1 MGTLPI
7 MSTETS
13 PRAVRFSHG
22 EAEKIGDKLIH
33 PRPIPITTDSDAS
46 ASSEDYTPDPI
57 DPAELDERGDEL
69 GSLARYA
76 DGGLSGSIA
85 SLAPNSVANSAS
97 RGQRH
102 SVSEGNGTSPTLNG
116 TGSRQSQRPLPLT
129 RTPSSTYAPMRG
141 PPLQPSAINT
151 RSGSRPRQRSEDP
164 ADKFRNQEPAYLRLM
179 RQDQPSNGYFDPYT
193 PSVDYTDDESE
204 GETPS
209 SEGVFDDRYNEE
221 TIMFYN
227 TDENDLQLTDEDVKD
242 PDNRE
247 RLEWHGMLAAVLTG
261 DVVRQE
267 KKRLIGSS
275 EQQGGISA
283 HKAELWI
290 GLRSK
295 MCGRSLAV
303 QRRMIED
310 ARANLDRTID
320 EIIRFEVQGES
331 EAGKPPIEQIR
342 DVVKKIEKC
351 ESLYSS
357 WQALGADHKT
367 ATSQSFHE
375 AVDAV
380 MSWYNTNEMINT
392 ELAILKKWV
401 GNDALDFQMKKQR
414 SPSTNGL
421 SDETS
426 FLDRLMKEDV
436 LKSLH
441 DDGDEEEKQKIAAK
455 TKTLIRRSMLAAIST
470 TITKA
475 KETLIM
481 NSAAFKKR
489 HLPPYIE
496 EILTL
501 ISFPSRLIE
510 EIIKVRLTYARKMK
524 ETTQQNT
531 ILQDQM
537 IGQFEILL
545 KLAIRIKQE
554 CLTVL
559 QPQPGWQLPPCI
571 DDSFDQVV
579 LEALKF
585 YFKMLNWKL
594 SRNKNTFKE
603 AEVLFQEW
611 DFANMVGRNL
621 QGGDIEVAE
630 QFSTLTFKALNRL
643 SQTFERELQRKPKES
658 ADAMSKRYKPVLE
671 SVRVR
676 HRMLQRF
683 SRMLSDHYENASDLS
698 IAFAPDELQHFY
710 DRLSV
715 SGHFFVDEVDGIQ
728 IIASPSL
735 VGRDDEVQTVLRT
748 CFHGPQQDPDPTDPY
763 VLILRPETPLHWF
776 GNRSAQPLNIDST
789 DLKVGQMRLIADG
802 SQYRLINARKA
813 LLDSIDM
820 HLDLVVEQRSNLHK
834 VNSRLME
841 IRKVAFKLSNTFM
854 DSVQVIRK
862 QTEGLDCAEL
872 IQTCFVFATE
882 FGQRSLISM
891 DSNRRQMNNMNLTKL
906 ALDWVSFICDDC
918 AVNDRKSF
926 RWAVPALEFAMG
938 MTRGRHILAL
948 DPTEYA
954 RLRAKVSGCM
964 RLLISHFD
972 ILGAKSNQAAAQS
985 ERERIEALV
994 GQFKRLDKNRM
1005 LNDEDAFKY
1014 IQENRLERIAEID
1027 ELQRQTISERQGL
1040 GRVLEVSNEVDR
1052 SLAYLSSSA
1061 TNVTMRW
1068 QQGHFVGGGTF
1079 GNVYAA
1085 MNLDTGHLMAVKE
1098 IRLQDPNAIPQIAT
1112 QIKDEMGVLEVLD
1125 HPNVVSYYGIEV
1137 HRDRVYIFMEFCS
1150 GGSLANLL
1158 EHGRIEDEQVTM
1170 VYALQLLEGLAY
1182 LHESGIAHR
1191 DIKPDNILLD
1201 HNGVIKYVDFGAAKV
1216 IARQGQTLVRNTT
1229 TVPNRSMT
1237 GTPMYMSP
1245 EVIKGDNPGK
1255 AGAADIWSLGCVILE
1270 MVTGRRPWSNLD
1282 NEWAIMYNI
1291 AQGNPPQLPDT
1302 NQLSPQGID
1311 FLKKCFVRD
1320 PKRRASAVELLQHE
1334 WIMCIRS
1341 QVVEPPTPSD
1351 SSGSA
1356 QSTPYPNSASSRAAA
1371 EGFS

>member
-1 MGTLPI
+1 MTIFSALPTFEREPPRATAKSDSTLPSSSLTTLHARI
-7 MSTETS
+7 APRATTAFNLLRATTPGVCRTPRGSCSTMSTETS
-13 PRAVRFSHG
+13 PRAVRFSQG
-22 EAEKIGDKLIH
+22 ETEMLGDKLKAP
-33 PRPIPITTDSDAS
+33 PRPVAITSDSEAS
-46 ASSEDYTPDPI
+46 GSSEDYTPDPN
-57 DPAELDERGDEL
+57 DPVELERQDEL

-76 DGGLSGSIA
+76 DGSHSGSMA
-85 SLAPNSVANSAS
+85 SLAPNSVANSTRS
-97 RGQRH
+97 QRDGMP
-102 SVSEGNGTSPTLNG
+102 VTNGTS
-116 TGSRQSQRPLPLT
+116 SRQSQRPLPLT
-129 RTPSSTYAPMRG
+129 RTPSSTYAPQRV
-141 PPLQPSAINT
+141 PTSTPSTINT
-151 RSGSRPRQRSEDP
+151 RSASRPRRSEDP
-164 ADKFRNQEPAYLRLM
+164 NEKFRTLEPAYLRMM
-179 RQDQPSNGYFDPYT
+179 RHQEQPPNGYFDPYT

-227 TDENDLQLTDEDVKD
+227 PDENDQPTEDDVKD

-267 KKRLIGSS
+267 KKRLIGTS
-275 EQQGGISA
+275 EREGGMSA
-283 HKAELWI
+283 HKAELWV
-290 GLRSK
+290 GLRSRI
-295 MCGRSLAV
+295 CGRSIAV
-303 QRRMIED
+303 QRRIVEE
-310 ARANLDRTID
+310 ARSNLDRTID
-320 EIIRFEVQGES
+320 EITRFEVQGES

-342 DVVKKIEKC
+342 DVVGKIDKC
-351 ESLYSS
+351 ESLYPT
-357 WQALGADHKT
+357 WQAMASDHK
-367 ATSQSFHE
+367 AAESQLFRE
-375 AVDAV
+375 ACSAV
-380 MSWYNTNEMINT
+380 LSWYNTNEMINT
-392 ELAILKKWV
+392 ELEILKKWV
-401 GNDALDFQMKKQR
+401 GNDDLDFQMKKQR

-426 FLDRLMKEDV
+426 FLDRLMKEHG

-441 DDGDEEEKQKIAAK
+441 DDNGDEAEKLKAAAR
-455 TKTLIRRSMLAAIST
+455 TKTLIRRSMLTSISA
-470 TITKA
+470 TIAKA
-475 KETLIM
+475 KETLIL

-510 EIIKVRLTYARKMK
+510 EIIKVRLSYAKKMK
-524 ETTQQNT
+524 ETTQQNI
-531 ILQDQM
+531 ILQDKM
-537 IGQFEILL
+537 IGEFQILL

-554 CLTVL
+554 CLL
-559 QPQPGWQLPPCI
+559 ILEPQPGWQLPPCI

-579 LEALKF
+579 LEALRY

-611 DFANMVGRNL
+611 DFATAVGRNL
-621 QGGDIEVAE
+621 QGGDTEVAE
-630 QFSTLTFKALNRL
+630 QFSTLTMKAFNRL
-643 SQTFERELQRKPKES
+643 SQTFERELQRRPKES
-658 ADAMSKRYKPVLE
+658 VDAMSKRYKQMLE

-676 HRMLQRF
+676 QRMLQRF

-698 IAFAPDELQHFY
+698 IAFAPNELQHFY
-710 DRLSV
+710 ERLSV

-728 IIASPSL
+728 IIASPQL
-735 VGRDDEVQTVLRT
+735 VGRDEEVQSILRT
-748 CFHGPQQDPDPTDPY
+748 CFHGPQQDVDPTDPY
-763 VLILRPETPLHWF
+763 VLILRPETPVAWY
-776 GNRSAQPLNIDST
+776 GNRSPQPLNVDST

-802 SQYRLINARKA
+802 SQYRLANARKA
-813 LLDSIDM
+813 FLEMIDM

-834 VNSRLME
+834 VNSRGME

-854 DSVQVIRK
+854 DSVEIIRK
-862 QTEGLDCAEL
+862 QTKGLDCSEL

-882 FGQRSLISM
+882 FGQRSLVSM
-891 DSNRRQMNNMNLTKL
+891 DSNRRQMNNMKLMKL

-918 AVNDRKSF
+918 AMTDRKSF

-938 MTRGRHILAL
+938 MTRGRHILGL
-948 DPTEYA
+948 DSAEYA

-972 ILGAKSNQAAAQS
+972 ILGAKSNQAAQS

-994 GQFKRLDKNRM
+994 GQFKRLDKKRM
-1005 LNDEDAFKY
+1005 LDDEEAFKY
-1014 IQENRLERIAEID
+1014 IQEQRLEKLADID
-1027 ELQRQTISERQGL
+1027 EMQRLTIAERQGL

-1068 QQGHFVGGGTF
+1068 QQGQFVGGGTF

-1085 MNLDTGHLMAVKE
+1085 LNMDTGHPMAVKE
-1098 IRLQDPNAIPQIAT
+1098 IRLQDPKLIPQIAA
-1112 QIKDEMGVLEVLD
+1112 QIRDEMGVLEVLD

-1191 DIKPDNILLD
+1191 DIKPDSELTRFLT
-1201 HNGVIKYVDFGAAKV
+1201 
-1216 IARQGQTLVRNTT
+1216 ARHQLTSVQTFSLTT
-1229 TVPNRSMT
+1229 TVSSSMST
-1237 GTPMYMSP
+1237 
-1245 EVIKGDNPGK
+1245 
-1255 AGAADIWSLGCVILE
+1255 L
-1270 MVTGRRPWSNLD
+1270 
-1282 NEWAIMYNI
+1282 
-1291 AQGNPPQLPDT
+1291 AQP
-1302 NQLSPQGID
+1302 
-1311 FLKKCFVRD
+1311 R
-1320 PKRRASAVELLQHE
+1320 
-1334 WIMCIRS
+1334 
-1341 QVVEPPTPSD
+1341 
-1351 SSGSA
+1351 
-1356 QSTPYPNSASSRAAA
+1356 
-1371 EGFS
+1371 

>member
-1 MGTLPI
+1 
-7 MSTETS
+7 MSSEAS
-13 PRAVRFSHG
+13 PRAVRFSPS
-22 EAEKIGDKLIH
+22 EVELLDDKLIH
-33 PRPIPITTDSDAS
+33 PRPLAIATDSDLS
-46 ASSEDYTPDPI
+46 NSSGDYTPDQN
-57 DPAELDERGDEL
+57 DLAELERQDEL
-69 GSLARYA
+69 GNLARYA
-76 DGGLSGSIA
+76 DGGLSGSMA
-85 SLAPNSVANSAS
+85 SLAPNSVANSAN
-97 RGQRH
+97 RNRDA
-102 SVSEGNGTSPTLNG
+102 VAVANTNGTPARLAS
-116 TGSRQSQRPLPLT
+116 RPLPLA
-129 RTPSSTYAPMRG
+129 RTPSSTYAPQRG
-141 PPLQPSAINT
+141 PAAQTVSINT
-151 RSGSRPRQRSEDP
+151 RSGSRPRRSDDP
-164 ADKFRNQEPAYLRLM
+164 ERQFRNQEPAYLRM
-179 RQDQPSNGYFDPYT
+179 IRHQEQPTSGYFGTEPYT
-193 PSVDYTDDESE
+193 PSLDYTDDESE

-209 SEGVFDDRYNEE
+209 SEGIFDDRYNEE

-227 TDENDLQLTDEDVKD
+227 PDENDVQPTEDDVKD

-275 EQQGGISA
+275 EKDGGLTA

-295 MCGRSLAV
+295 ICGRSLAV
-303 QRRMIED
+303 QRRMVEE
-310 ARANLDRTID
+310 ARSNLDRVID
-320 EIIRFEVQGES
+320 EITRFEVQGES

-351 ESLYSS
+351 ESLYPSS
-357 WQALGADHKT
+357 QTLAASHKN
-367 ATSQSFHE
+367 ATLPSFSE
-375 AVDAV
+375 ACNAV
-380 MSWYNTNEMINT
+380 LSWYNTNEMINT
-392 ELAILKKWV
+392 ELEILKKWV
-401 GNDALDFQMKKQR
+401 GNDDLDFQMKKQR

-426 FLDRLMKEDV
+426 FLDRLMKEDG

-441 DDGDEEEKQKIAAK
+441 DDDGDEHERQKTAAK
-455 TKTLIRRSMLAAIST
+455 TKSLIRRSMLTAIST
-470 TITKA
+470 TIAKA
-475 KETLIM
+475 KETLIA
-481 NSAAFKKR
+481 NSEAFKKR

-510 EIIKVRLTYARKMK
+510 EIIKVRLAYARKMK
-524 ETTQQNT
+524 ETTQQNM

-545 KLAIRIKQE
+545 RLAIRIKQD

-579 LEALKF
+579 LEALRY

-603 AEVLFQEW
+603 AELLFQEW

-621 QGGDIEVAE
+621 QGGDNEVAE
-630 QFSTLTFKALNRL
+630 QFSTLTFKALSRL
-643 SQTFERELQRKPKES
+643 SQTFERELQRKPREA
-658 ADAMSKRYKPVLE
+658 ADVMSKRYKQVLE

-676 HRMLQRF
+676 QRMLQRF
-683 SRMLSDHYENASDLS
+683 SRMLSDHYENASDMS
-698 IAFAPDELQHFY
+698 IAFASNELQHFY
-710 DRLSV
+710 ERLSV
-715 SGHFFVDEVDGIQ
+715 SGHFLVDEVDGIQ
-728 IIASPSL
+728 IIASPTL
-735 VGRDDEVQTVLRT
+735 VGRDDDVQSIIRT
-748 CFHGPQQDPDPTDPY
+748 CFHGSLQEPDPTDPY
-763 VLILRPETPLHWF
+763 ILICRPETPLHWF
-776 GNRSAQPLNIDST
+776 GNRSTQPLNIDST
-789 DLKVGQMRLIADG
+789 DLKLGQVRLVADG
-802 SQYRLINARKA
+802 SQYRLANARKA
-813 LLDSIDM
+813 FLDTIDM
-820 HLDLVVEQRSNLHK
+820 HLDLIVEQRSNLHK
-834 VNSRLME
+834 VNTRLME

-854 DSVQVIRK
+854 DSVEIIRR
-862 QTEGLDCAEL
+862 QTKGMNCTDL
-872 IQTCFVFATE
+872 IQTCFIFATE

-891 DSNRRQMNNMNLTKL
+891 DSNRRQMNNMKLTKL

-918 AVNDRKSF
+918 AVSDRKSF

-938 MTRGRHILAL
+938 MTRGRHILGL
-948 DPTEYA
+948 DPSEYA

-972 ILGAKSNQAAAQS
+972 ILGAKSNQAAQT
-985 ERERIEALV
+985 EKERIEALV

-1005 LNDEDAFKY
+1005 LDDDEAFKY
-1014 IQENRLERIAEID
+1014 IQEQRLERISDID
-1027 ELQRQTISERQGL
+1027 EVQRQTIAERQGL

-1052 SLAYLSSSA
+1052 SLAFLSSSA

-1098 IRLQDPNAIPQIAT
+1098 IRLQDPKLVPQIAT

-1191 DIKPDNILLD
+1191 DIKPENILLD

-1216 IARQGQTLVRNTT
+1216 IARQGRTLVKTAATT
-1229 TVPNRSMT
+1229 PNRSMT

-1245 EVIKGDNPGK
+1245 EVIKGESPGK
-1255 AGAADIWSLGCVILE
+1255 AGSVDVWSLGCVILE

-1291 AQGNPPQLPDT
+1291 AQGNPPQLPGSD
-1302 NQLSPQGID
+1302 QLSPQGID
-1311 FLKKCFVRD
+1311 FLQKCFIRN
-1320 PKRRASAVELLQHE
+1320 PKNRASAVELLQHE
-1334 WIMCIRS
+1334 WIMSIRS
-1341 QVVEPPTPSD
+1341 QVIEPATPSD

-1356 QSTPYPNSASSRAAA
+1356 QNTPHPNSASSRAAA
-1371 EGFS
+1371 EGFA

>member
-1 MGTLPI
+1 MA
-7 MSTETS
+7 SETS

-22 EAEKIGDKLIH
+22 DVEMLDDVLHH
-33 PRPIPITTDSDAS
+33 PRPVAIAADSDLS
-46 ASSEDYTPDPI
+46 NSSEDYTPDQI
-57 DPAELDERGDEL
+57 DLAELERQDEL
-69 GSLARYA
+69 GNLARYA
-76 DGGLSGSIA
+76 DGGLSGSLA
-85 SLAPNSVANSAS
+85 SLASNSLANSAS
-97 RGQRH
+97 RSQRDA
-102 SVSEGNGTSPTLNG
+102 VAVTNGTPARHAS
-116 TGSRQSQRPLPLT
+116 SRPLALA
-129 RTPSSTYAPMRG
+129 RTPSNTYAPQRG
-141 PPLQPSAINT
+141 PAGQPVSINT
-151 RSGSRPRQRSEDP
+151 RSGSRPRRVDDP
-164 ADKFRNQEPAYLRLM
+164 ERQFRNQEPAYLRM
-179 RQDQPSNGYFDPYT
+179 IRHQEPPASGYFGTEPYT
-193 PSVDYTDDESE
+193 PSLDYTDDDSE

-209 SEGVFDDRYNEE
+209 SEGLFDDRYNEE

-227 TDENDLQLTDEDVKD
+227 PDENDVQPTEDDVKD

-275 EQQGGISA
+275 EKEGGLTA

-295 MCGRSLAV
+295 ICGRSLAV
-303 QRRMIED
+303 QRRMVEE
-310 ARANLDRTID
+310 ARSSLDRTID
-320 EIIRFEVQGES
+320 EITRFEVQGES

-351 ESLYSS
+351 ESLYASS
-357 WQALGADHKT
+357 QALAASHKN
-367 ATSQSFHE
+367 ATLPSFSE
-375 AVDAV
+375 ACNAV
-380 MSWYNTNEMINT
+380 LSWYNTNEMINT
-392 ELAILKKWV
+392 ELEILKKWV
-401 GNDALDFQMKKQR
+401 GNDDLDFQMKKQR

-426 FLDRLMKEDV
+426 FLDRLMKEDG

-441 DDGDEEEKQKIAAK
+441 DDDGDEHERQKTAAK
-455 TKTLIRRSMLAAIST
+455 TKSLIRRSMLTAIST
-470 TITKA
+470 TIAKA
-475 KETLIM
+475 KETLIA
-481 NSAAFKKR
+481 NSEAFKKR

-510 EIIKVRLTYARKMK
+510 EIIKVRLAYARKMK
-524 ETTQQNT
+524 ETTQQNM

-545 KLAIRIKQE
+545 RLAIRIKQD

-579 LEALKF
+579 LEALRY

-603 AEVLFQEW
+603 AELLFQEW

-621 QGGDIEVAE
+621 QGGDNEVAE
-630 QFSTLTFKALNRL
+630 QFSTLTFKALSRL
-643 SQTFERELQRKPKES
+643 SSTFERELQRKPREA
-658 ADAMSKRYKPVLE
+658 ADVMSKRYKQVLE

-676 HRMLQRF
+676 QRMLQRF
-683 SRMLSDHYENASDLS
+683 SRMLSDHYENASDMS
-698 IAFAPDELQHFY
+698 IAFASSELQHFY
-710 DRLSV
+710 ERLSFT
-715 SGHFFVDEVDGIQ
+715 GHFLVDEVDGIQ
-728 IIASPSL
+728 IIASPAL
-735 VGRDDEVQTVLRT
+735 VGRDDDVQSIIRT
-748 CFHGPQQDPDPTDPY
+748 CFHGSLQDADPTDPY

-776 GNRSAQPLNIDST
+776 GNRSTQPLNIDST
-789 DLKVGQMRLIADG
+789 DLKVGQMRLVADG
-802 SQYRLINARKA
+802 SQYRLGNARKVF
-813 LLDSIDM
+813 LDTIDM

-834 VNSRLME
+834 VNTRLME

-854 DSVQVIRK
+854 DSVEIIRR
-862 QTEGLDCAEL
+862 QTKGMNCTDL
-872 IQTCFVFATE
+872 IQTCFIFATE
-882 FGQRSLISM
+882 FGQRSLLSM
-891 DSNRRQMNNMNLTKL
+891 DSNRRQMNNMKLTKL

-918 AVNDRKSF
+918 AVSDRKSF
-926 RWAVPALEFAMG
+926 RWAVPALEFSMG
-938 MTRGRHILAL
+938 MTRGRHILGL
-948 DPTEYA
+948 DPAEYA
-954 RLRAKVSGCM
+954 RLRTKVSGCM

-972 ILGAKSNQAAAQS
+972 ILGAKSNQAAQT
-985 ERERIEALV
+985 EKERIEALV

-1005 LNDEDAFKY
+1005 LDDDEASKY
-1014 IQENRLERIAEID
+1014 ISEQRLERIADID
-1027 ELQRQTISERQGL
+1027 EFQRQTIAERQGL

-1052 SLAYLSSSA
+1052 SLAFLSSSA

-1098 IRLQDPNAIPQIAT
+1098 IRLQDPKLVPQIAT

-1191 DIKPDNILLD
+1191 DIKPENVLLD

-1216 IARQGQTLVRNTT
+1216 IARQGRTLVQTAASA
-1229 TVPNRSMT
+1229 PNRSMT

-1245 EVIKGDNPGK
+1245 EVIKGESPGK
-1255 AGAADIWSLGCVILE
+1255 AGSVDIWSLGCVILE

-1291 AQGNPPQLPDT
+1291 AQGNPPQLPGPD
-1302 NQLSPQGID
+1302 QLSPQGID
-1311 FLKKCFVRD
+1311 FLQKCFIRN
-1320 PKRRASAVELLQHE
+1320 PKNRASAVELLQHE
-1334 WIMCIRS
+1334 WIMSIRS
-1341 QVVEPPTPSD
+1341 QVIEPATPSD

-1356 QSTPYPNSASSRAAA
+1356 LNTPHPNSASSRAAA
-1371 EGFS
+1371 EGFA